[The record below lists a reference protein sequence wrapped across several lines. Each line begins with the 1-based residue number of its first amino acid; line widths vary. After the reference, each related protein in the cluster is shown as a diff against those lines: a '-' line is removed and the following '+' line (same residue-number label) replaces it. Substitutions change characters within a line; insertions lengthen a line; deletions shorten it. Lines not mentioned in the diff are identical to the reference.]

1 MQLGC
6 TMAAEAASWTKES
19 ENEKENNGD
28 REEREGIN
36 MWGKFLLGNLPN
48 RQAVVAVTVFH
59 AQ

>member
-1 MQLGC
+1 MG
-6 TMAAEAASWTKES
+6 AEAASWTKES